1 MRNDDIG
8 FLIKR
13 IHDGIYKKANLHLK
27 QQHLTLT
34 QTRVLSYLLE
44 HQDEKTSQKDIEEHF
59 AVAHPTVVGILKRLE
74 CKGFITCGFEKGSRL
89 KYVYLTK
96 PPEALT
102 GDAGENPLAFEEE
115 LYKGLSNEQIEELRR
130 LLGQIYQNIKD

>member
-1 MRNDDIG
+1 MRNDEIG

-13 IHDGIYKKANLHLK
+13 IHDGIYKKANLYLK

-44 HQDEKTSQKDIEEHF
+44 HQGEKTSQKDIEEHF

-74 CKGFITCGFEKGSRL
+74 CKGFIACGFEKGSRL

-96 PPEALT
+96 CPEALAEDM
-102 GDAGENPLAFEEE
+102 GNNPLIFEEE
-115 LYKGLSNEQIEELRR
+115 LLEGLSKEDINELRR
-130 LLGQIYQNIKD
+130 LLGHIYQNIKE